1 MSINSNTNNLQLDT
15 KRHSFAHLM
24 AAAVEIYFKT
34 ENNINQKLSKAL
46 KEGICSDRKIFVD
59 CLILNDKSQVFA
71 QKRSENRR
79 KFPNCWDL
87 PGGGLEDGETIWDC
101 AAREL
106 AEELQFKLEEIVD
119 VVDVLDF
126 ELPVEMRS
134 ESENYK
140 QRVVQII
147 TQVADYTNPILEV
160 GKAVDYKW
168 IDKNSLDILLEGRAN
183 PNEVGDRY
191 TRTTVEKALNYKSKQ
206 VQFGVGPVI
215 ENGCYYDFIL
225 PRNLVPEDLK
235 KIEKIIRDLTRKD
248 LRFERKELE
257 LAEVIEYFTEQ
268 NQPLKVELLE
278 SLRDKGTTSLSEEEK
293 NDLGEGQNP
302 IITTYSII
310 DNKTEEI
317 IFTDLCKGPH
327 IGLTYTPNPLERGLV
342 KQNANPEA
350 ITNLGRFPFNN
361 KLVERAKEMITN
373 PTPQEQLV
381 WDRILKSNLTDYKF
395 SQQKII
401 DNYILD
407 FYCSELLLAI
417 EIDGNQHIDERGTE
431 YDRLRDGL
439 LNSFGIKVIRILNGS
454 TSDLDT
460 LTQFIQSA
468 LEGRKNELSKP
479 PFKGVGGMSN
489 SPLSILGFKLD
500 KFSASYWRGDQD
512 RGINMQRLYA
522 LVYDT
527 PEELEKFIVDRE
539 EAKRRDHR
547 LLNIQ
552 HKWFSISELVGAGL
566 AMMQPKGQTI
576 RKLIQNYLW
585 QLHKNHKYQEVWTPH
600 MAKEVL
606 YQTSGHAKHYL
617 DDMFSVY
624 GGTSKE
630 SFYLKPMNCPHHMQL
645 FADNQFSYRDM
656 PIRYFEHATVYRD
669 EKTGQLSGLTR
680 VRNITQD
687 DGHLFARLNQLTD
700 EVDTIVGIIKEF
712 MATFGMAP
720 KWVSL
725 SVRDKT
731 DNWLGSDDMW
741 KIAEESLRLAA
752 VKHEIPYKIVEGEA
766 AFYGPKLDFMFEDCL
781 GRQQQLSTIQID
793 FNLPERFD
801 LSFTNETG
809 EKERPVVVHRAI
821 AGSAERFMGVMIEHY
836 AGKFPFWLAPEQIRI
851 LTINDQVLDHVK
863 KITDILDNTILMQ
876 PLKYNEI
883 RYTVDSR
890 SESLGKKIKE
900 SKNDKIPMLMV
911 VGGQDVESN
920 QVSIEYNGE
929 SVKVG
934 LSELKRWIEAIDVK
948 N

>member
-1 MSINSNTNNLQLDT
+1 MSINSNTNNLELDT

-24 AAAVEIYFKT
+24 AAAVEIYFRQEAFIEAK
-34 ENNINQKLSKAL
+34 ENNLDTSSI
-46 KEGICSDRKIFVD
+46 
-59 CLILNDKSQVFA
+59 KS
-71 QKRSENRR
+71 
-79 KFPNCWDL
+79 
-87 PGGGLEDGETIWDC
+87 TI
-101 AAREL
+101 
-106 AEELQFKLEEIVD
+106 
-119 VVDVLDF
+119 
-126 ELPVEMRS
+126 
-134 ESENYK
+134 
-140 QRVVQII
+140 
-147 TQVADYTNPILEV
+147 
-160 GKAVDYKW
+160 
-168 IDKNSLDILLEGRAN
+168 
-183 PNEVGDRY
+183 
-191 TRTTVEKALNYKSKQ
+191 
-206 VQFGVGPVI
+206 QFGVGPVI

-235 KIEKIIRDLTRKD
+235 KIEKIIRDLIKKD

-257 LAEVIEYFTEQ
+257 LAQAIEYFTEQ

-278 SLRDKGTTSLSEEEK
+278 SLRDKGTTSLSEEERS
-293 NDLGEGQNP
+293 DLGSNSTTDYKDYLFSLKSKILFETPWEETPFRP
-302 IITTYSII
+302 IEQLIHYLNYYSAMAITSGFELPFNNAFETFHNNILELAKVTSVELGNTVTKADLIKILEFIKKPELQLSRTNELTVIGVKALFGIDTEKFEYGGIDQPQGVNEIPTNLLIKANNEQDYLEVIFNLIEARNLPAITTYSII
-310 DNKTEEI
+310 DNKTEET

-327 IGLTYTPNPLERGLV
+327 I
-342 KQNANPEA
+342 
-350 ITNLGRFPFNN
+350 
-361 KLVERAKEMITN
+361 
-373 PTPQEQLV
+373 
-381 WDRILKSNLTDYKF
+381 
-395 SQQKII
+395 
-401 DNYILD
+401 
-407 FYCSELLLAI
+407 EL
-417 EIDGNQHIDERGTE
+417 IDE
-431 YDRLRDGL
+431 L
-439 LNSFGIKVIRILNGS
+439 
-454 TSDLDT
+454 
-460 LTQFIQSA
+460 
-468 LEGRKNELSKP
+468 KNC
-479 PFKGVGGMSN
+479 
-489 SPLSILGFKLD
+489 GFKLD
-500 KFSASYWRGDQD
+500 KFSASYWRGDQE
-512 RGINMQRLYA
+512 RGVNMQRLYA

-527 PEELEKFIVDRE
+527 PEELEKFINDRE

-547 LLNIQ
+547 LLNTQ

-630 SFYLKPMNCPHHMQL
+630 NFYLKPMNCPHHMQL

-836 AGKFPFWLAPEQIRI
+836 TGKFPFWLAPEQIRI

-863 KITDILDNTILMQ
+863 KITDVLDNAILMQ

-883 RYTVDSR
+883 RYSVDSR

-934 LSELKRWIEAIDVK
+934 LGELKEWVEGVK
-948 N
+948 